1 MTHVAKHS
9 RPAGTPF
16 SLERPSTVRNHPA
29 KVVSRSDAGIAVLA
43 VAAPERP
50 TGPVTNATWAST
62 IRKTARALV
71 WALPISAAVS
81 GAATLGSL
89 RAGGPTQYLTSD
101 EPVRLVLWVA
111 GVWLGLVAMLALTG
125 LLAAARSR
133 VSAFI
138 GLVLGMLGSLVM
150 MMFVVV
156 PAGTPIFGVDARWI
170 ALGGGAVYS
179 LGWLFLGWSLLRS
192 RLFSRGDG
200 LLLMLAGPLL
210 GAGGVWLAPLH
221 TLGALLTLAAGIGIA
236 WTSGRLVP
244 AVGRAAAARKEPPAA
259 SSASAAPARVAVSG

>member
-1 MTHVAKHS
+1 MSHVAKHS

-16 SLERPSTVRNHPA
+16 ALERAAIRHHPV
-29 KVVSRSDAGIAVLA
+29 KVVSRTDAGIAVLA
-43 VAAPERP
+43 AESPDRP

-62 IRKTARALV
+62 VRRFARALV
-71 WALPISAAVS
+71 WVLPVSAVVS
-81 GAATLGSL
+81 GAATIGSL
-89 RAGGPTQYLTSD
+89 HAGGPTPYITSD
-101 EPVRLVLWVA
+101 QPLRLLLWVG
-111 GVWLGLVAMLALTG
+111 GVWLGLIAMLALTG

-133 VSAFI
+133 LSALV
-138 GLVLGMLGSLVM
+138 GLMLGMLGSLVM
-150 MMFVVV
+150 LMFVAV
-156 PAGTPIFGVDARWI
+156 PGDTPVYGLEARWLAI
-170 ALGGGAVYS
+170 GGGAVYS
-179 LGWLFLGWSLLRS
+179 LGWLFFGWSLLRS

-244 AVGRAAAARKEPPAA
+244 AVGRQAAPKGGDRAAR
-259 SSASAAPARVAVSG
+259 SAARVAVSG

>member
-1 MTHVAKHS
+1 MPHLAKHS

-16 SLERPSTVRNHPA
+16 SLEHSSAVRQQPV
-29 KVVSRSDAGIAVLA
+29 KVVSRTDAGIAVLA
-43 VAAPERP
+43 VESVERP
-50 TGPVTNATWAST
+50 TGPVTNATWAYT
-62 IRKTARALV
+62 LRRFARALV

-81 GAATLGSL
+81 GAATIGSL
-89 RAGGPTQYLTSD
+89 QTGGPTPYLTSN
-101 EPVRLVLWVA
+101 EPLRLVLWVG
-111 GVWLGLVAMLALTG
+111 GVWLGLIAMLALTG

-133 VSAFI
+133 VSAVT
-138 GLVLGMLGSLVM
+138 GLLLGMLGSLVM
-150 MMFVVV
+150 LMFIAV
-156 PAGTPIFGVDARWI
+156 PPQTPVYGVDARYL

-179 LGWLFLGWSLLRS
+179 IGWLFFGWSILRS

-244 AVGRAAAARKEPPAA
+244 SVGRIAAKSRGRATTAAQ
-259 SSASAAPARVAVSG
+259 VAVSG

>member
-1 MTHVAKHS
+1 MLGV
-9 RPAGTPF
+9 
-16 SLERPSTVRNHPA
+16 
-29 KVVSRSDAGIAVLA
+29 KVV
-43 VAAPERP
+43 ERP
-50 TGPVTNATWAST
+50 TRPVTNATWAST
-62 IRKTARALV
+62 LRKTARALV
-71 WALPISAAVS
+71 WALPISAVVS

-101 EPVRLVLWVA
+101 EPVRLALWVA

-125 LLAAARSR
+125 LLAAARCR
-133 VSAFI
+133 VSAFA

-156 PAGTPIFGVDARWI
+156 PAETPVFGLDARWF

-179 LGWLFLGWSLLRS
+179 LGWLFLGWSLMRS

-244 AVGRAAAARKEPPAA
+244 AVGRAAAAGKARKERPA
-259 SSASAAPARVAVSG
+259 SSAPARVAVSG